1 MIQTQ
6 YYLSNLSS
14 SYNILQDCGNCS
26 RSVHERRVRRHGS
39 SSWRCSEA
47 ALMMEAAT
55 PLVQPPERLGVV
67 D

>member
-26 RSVHERRVRRHGS
+26 RSVDARRARRAGATGS
-39 SSWRCSEA
+39 LDENRLLSLAANNRC
-47 ALMMEAAT
+47 
-55 PLVQPPERLGVV
+55 
-67 D
+67 

>member
-26 RSVHERRVRRHGS
+26 RSVDKRRAGATGSLNKTGS
-39 SSWRCSEA
+39 SHWRLITSA
-47 ALMMEAAT
+47 
-55 PLVQPPERLGVV
+55 
-67 D
+67 DD

>member
-26 RSVHERRVRRHGS
+26 RSVHERRGFVKPAGLRLLA
-39 SSWRCSEA
+39 RCSEA
-47 ALMMEAAT
+47 APVARWLR
-55 PLVQPPERLGVV
+55 PLSGV

>member
-26 RSVHERRVRRHGS
+26 RSVNKRRARRTGATGSLNKTGS
-39 SSWRCSEA
+39 SCWRC
-47 ALMMEAAT
+47 
-55 PLVQPPERLGVV
+55 
-67 D
+67 